1 MQPLHALKKRPA
13 PLGRRPDGTPGRPMA
28 VAVAWY
34 GGLREMIYIYID
46 YLSSLLYL
54 QLVATKETP
63 AGRRGWGLGKG
74 EGDGNDTSFFC
85 GVNCDGGRA
94 LLEDICRFSLHQFH

>member
-34 GGLREMIYIYID
+34 GGLREMIYIYRLFVKFIV
-46 YLSSLLYL
+46 LRSG
-54 QLVATKETP
+54 V
-63 AGRRGWGLGKG
+63 GWGQ
-74 EGDGNDTSFFC
+74 N
-85 GVNCDGGRA
+85 GVQKSCVKRCSKSILCVYMGADFLYDR
-94 LLEDICRFSLHQFH
+94 

>member
-1 MQPLHALKKRPA
+1 
-13 PLGRRPDGTPGRPMA
+13 MA

-34 GGLREMIYIYID
+34 GGLREMIYIYIYID

-63 AGRRGWGLGKG
+63 ADRRGWGLGKG
-74 EGDGNDTSFFC
+74 EGDGDNTSFFC
-85 GVNCDGGRA
+85 GVSCDGGRA
-94 LLEDICRFSLHQFH
+94 LFEDVCRLAVYQLH

>member
-1 MQPLHALKKRPA
+1 
-13 PLGRRPDGTPGRPMA
+13 MA

-46 YLSSLLYL
+46 YLSSSVYL
-54 QLVATKETP
+54 WLGINKEETP

-74 EGDGNDTSFFC
+74 NLDGNDTSFLC
-85 GVNCDGGRA
+85 GVGCNGGRA
-94 LLEDICRFSLHQFH
+94 LFKDICRFLLH

>member
-1 MQPLHALKKRPA
+1 
-13 PLGRRPDGTPGRPMA
+13 MA

-74 EGDGNDTSFFC
+74 NLDGNDTSFLC
-85 GVNCDGGRA
+85 RVSCDGDCA
-94 LLEDICRFSLHQFH
+94 LLKDIRRLAVH

>member
-1 MQPLHALKKRPA
+1 MEPRV
-13 PLGRRPDGTPGRPMA
+13 G
-28 VAVAWY
+28 Y
-34 GGLREMIYIYID
+34 GGCCSLVWGSKGDDIYID

-74 EGDGNDTSFFC
+74 EGDGDNTSLRC
-85 GVNCDGGRA
+85 RVGCDGGRA
-94 LLEDICRFSLHQFH
+94 LFEDVCRLAVYQLH